1 VFDDLWY
8 KNAIIYCVNAATYM
22 DGNGDGVGDFLG
34 LKRRFDYLS
43 GLGVTCLWLLPF
55 YPSPGCD
62 DGYDVTDYYGI
73 HPRLGDLGDFVDF
86 SHQAGSHRIL
96 GTGWDATGRGPPER
110 VSTVRGEAAERREDP
125 VPDGWGAAPR
135 PFR

>member
-1 VFDDLWY
+1 VGASVFDDLWY
-8 KNAIIYCVNAATYM
+8 KNAIIYCVNVATYM

-34 LKRRFDYLS
+34 LKRRLDYLS

-73 HPRLGDLGDFVDF
+73 HPQLGDLGDFVHF
-86 SHQAGSHRIL
+86 SHLARMHGIRIIADL
-96 GTGWDATGRGPPER
+96 FVNHTSDQHPWFQTARADDRSR
-110 VSTVRGEAAERREDP
+110 YRDY
-125 VPDGWGAAPR
+125 
-135 PFR
+135 